1 MVVAEGIRIGVG
13 RLKRSSMQVTM
24 SRSVA
29 RRTGDRH
36 EGRVLKPTVYRP
48 TGQHPKS

>member
-1 MVVAEGIRIGVG
+1 MVVAAGIRMGVG
-13 RLKRSSMQVTM
+13 RLKRSSKTVTM

-29 RRTGDRH
+29 RTAGGRG

-48 TGQHPKS
+48 TGPHLKS